1 MVDAALRLMGNL
13 SDGRRGDRVDRAFAV
28 LTRLAPAV

>member
-1 MVDAALRLMGNL
+1 VNTALRLMGNL
-13 SDGRRGDRVDRAFAV
+13 SDGRDGDVVDRAIAV

>member
-1 MVDAALRLMGNL
+1 VNAALRLMGNL
-13 SDGRRGDRVDRAFAV
+13 SDGRDGDAVDRVIAV